1 MEFVPQSTKA
11 TTSSDMYWQELA
23 RALPSLSKLEMT
35 AQVLSQLVT
44 DVDQLSLKPKSRG
57 DGGGANDWISNPL
70 PPSPKRGPPRYA
82 RSPAELAK
90 LMNRRPAS
98 THRLVPLAINTGAEL
113 VFPSSLGSTAQ
124 NAFESNAFELEA
136 EDDGYTHA
144 YYYPPVPVP
153 VHAPRAIRRIP
164 VAALADASASPTSP
178 NTAASAGIPVS
189 TTGTRR
195 RSSNSTSSTGSNADG
210 IRKSRVS
217 RSKAVATAESAVY
230 QRRYPSEQPTN
241 RRRTA
246 LGGATTAGKVVRT
259 SSLTAA
265 NRREQRTQEE
275 DQEEIIDQYFGR
287 NVARVARNL
296 SESSI

>member
-11 TTSSDMYWQELA
+11 TTSNDMYWQELA
-23 RALPSLSKLEMT
+23 RALPSVRLS
-35 AQVLSQLVT
+35 
-44 DVDQLSLKPKSRG
+44 
-57 DGGGANDWISNPL
+57 
-70 PPSPKRGPPRYA
+70 SPAPRPA
-82 RSPAELAK
+82 RSPSQ
-90 LMNRRPAS
+90 PYFS
-98 THRLVPLAINTGAEL
+98 
-113 VFPSSLGSTAQ
+113 STAQ
-124 NAFESNAFELEA
+124 NAFESNAFEVEA

-178 NTAASAGIPVS
+178 NTAASSGIPVS
-189 TTGTRR
+189 TTTGTRR